1 MAELKPITKSLYNKM
16 AYDWIGEKAIVLFDQ
31 KNLGGEIIKEGEEVE
46 ITGRKKSDRALNI
59 KNKEGVEIYGVSH
72 EYLSHKK

>member
-31 KNLGGEIIKEGEEVE
+31 KKLRRRN
-46 ITGRKKSDRALNI
+46 
-59 KNKEGVEIYGVSH
+59 Y
-72 EYLSHKK
+72 